1 MKEKQEQLLK
11 LLLQQDNPIS
21 SRILAEKM
29 SVSVRTVKNYIYELN
44 RLGSEPVINSSNA
57 GYTVIPD
64 EAAKLLEKPQNTSGE
79 LPQTFKER
87 SFFIIKQILMEHRQL
102 NIFDLSDELFVS
114 YSTLKSDLARMNKAY
129 EKYHVKFML
138 KQEEIQIIGEEKE
151 KRRLISYIIFE
162 EVPHKFID
170 KQILEATFDKEDIEK
185 LSRIIHSIMH
195 DSNYHLNDFSFVNL
209 MLHLLILL
217 DSVRNDKSLVTRNWF
232 SSWLRED
239 KAKLV
244 TKMIGLIEEEFELT
258 LNGLEREEI
267 HMIFQANANY
277 IPSNNLKEL
286 EQIVGSDVS
295 QIVDEV
301 LEDVRQTFGI
311 NLMSESFL
319 VPFSLHVSGLFSRAK
334 QETSLKNPMLESL
347 KKSFPMVYD
356 VAVYLSLRL
365 SALFDISVSEDET
378 AYIALH
384 IGSELEG
391 QKRNLS
397 KIRTVLLCPK
407 YMNLDEQLYEKL
419 TQHFG
424 NDLLIQTVVSK
435 FSETMELDFEL
446 LITTLPVPE
455 SNDYIVIQVSPIFTE
470 EQRVNLI
477 ADLGNIRLD
486 RKKSILRKN
495 FDDYFAEAFF
505 TSQLQGDTADEAIS
519 EMCHR
524 LEQEDMIPTEFT
536 AHVLERE
543 HASSTAFEAIAIPH
557 SVYMDAH
564 QTVISVAISEK
575 GIVWGDKKVH
585 VILLAAIN
593 DVDRRRFTDIYE
605 ALISLFET
613 TESYQEIKKIKD
625 FSAFRAFIYA
635 RIKRNY

>member
-1 MKEKQEQLLK
+1 MKGKQEHLLK
-11 LLLQQDNPIS
+11 LLLQQDTPVS

-29 SVSVRTVKNYIYELN
+29 NVSVRTIKNYIYELN
-44 RLGSEPVINSSNA
+44 RLGTVPVINSSNT
-57 GYTVIPD
+57 GYTVVPE
-64 EAAKLLEKPQNTSGE
+64 EAAKLLEKPENASD

-87 SFFIIKQILMEHRQL
+87 SFFIIKQILMEHQRL

-129 EKYHVKFML
+129 EKYHIKFIL
-138 KQEEIQIIGEEKE
+138 KQDEIRIEGEEKE

-170 KQILEATFDKEDIEK
+170 KQILETTFDKEDIEK
-185 LSRIIHSIMH
+185 LSRIIDSIMQ
-195 DSNYHLNDFSFVNL
+195 DSNYQLNDFSFVNL

-217 DSVRNDKSLVTRNWF
+217 DSVRNDKSLVSRNWF

-244 TKMIGLIEEEFELT
+244 TKMIGLIEEAFDLT
-258 LNGLEREEI
+258 LNSLEKEEI

-286 EQIVGSDVS
+286 EQIVGSDIS
-295 QIVDEV
+295 LAVDEV

-311 NLMSESFL
+311 NLMSENFL

-347 KKSFPMVYD
+347 KKNFPMVYD
-356 VAVYLSLRL
+356 IAVYLSLRL
-365 SALFDISVSEDET
+365 STLFNISVSEDET

-419 TQHFG
+419 NQHFG
-424 NDLLIQTVVSK
+424 NELIIQTVVSK
-435 FSETMELDFEL
+435 FSEIGDLDFEL
-446 LITTLPVPE
+446 LITTLPVQE
-455 SNDYIVIQVSPIFTE
+455 SKDFTVIELSPIFTE
-470 EQRVNLI
+470 EQRVMLI
-477 ADLGNIRLD
+477 TELGNIRLD

-495 FDDYFAEAFF
+495 FDDYFNERFF
-505 TSQLQGDTADEAIS
+505 TSRLTAETSDEAIL
-519 EMCHR
+519 EMCQS
-524 LEQEDMIPTEFT
+524 LQQGDVVPVEFA

-543 HASSTAFEAIAIPH
+543 HASSTAFESIAIPH

-575 GIVWGDKKVH
+575 GITWNNKKVH

-625 FSAFRAFIYA
+625 FATFRSFIYTK
-635 RIKRNY
+635 IKRNH

>member
-11 LLLQQDNPIS
+11 LLLQQDSPIS

-44 RLGSEPVINSSNA
+44 KLGSEPVINSSNA

-64 EAAKLLEKPQNTSGE
+64 EADKLLDKPENANG

-87 SFFIIKQILMEHRQL
+87 SFFIIKRILMEHQQL

-129 EKYHVKFML
+129 EKYHVKFVL
-138 KQEEIQIIGEEKE
+138 KQDEIQIVGEEKE

-170 KQILEATFDKEDIEK
+170 KQILEATFEKEDIEK
-185 LSRIIHSIMH
+185 LSSIIHAIMH

-244 TKMIGLIEEEFELT
+244 TKMIGLIEEEFDLT
-258 LNGLEREEI
+258 LNSLEREEI

-286 EQIVGSDVS
+286 EQIVGDEIS
-295 QIVDEV
+295 QIVHEV

-334 QETSLKNPMLESL
+334 QETSLKNPML
-347 KKSFPMVYD
+347 KS
-356 VAVYLSLRL
+356 
-365 SALFDISVSEDET
+365 
-378 AYIALH
+378 
-384 IGSELEG
+384 
-391 QKRNLS
+391 
-397 KIRTVLLCPK
+397 
-407 YMNLDEQLYEKL
+407 
-419 TQHFG
+419 
-424 NDLLIQTVVSK
+424 
-435 FSETMELDFEL
+435 
-446 LITTLPVPE
+446 
-455 SNDYIVIQVSPIFTE
+455 
-470 EQRVNLI
+470 
-477 ADLGNIRLD
+477 
-486 RKKSILRKN
+486 
-495 FDDYFAEAFF
+495 
-505 TSQLQGDTADEAIS
+505 
-519 EMCHR
+519 
-524 LEQEDMIPTEFT
+524 
-536 AHVLERE
+536 
-543 HASSTAFEAIAIPH
+543 
-557 SVYMDAH
+557 
-564 QTVISVAISEK
+564 
-575 GIVWGDKKVH
+575 
-585 VILLAAIN
+585 
-593 DVDRRRFTDIYE
+593 
-605 ALISLFET
+605 
-613 TESYQEIKKIKD
+613 
-625 FSAFRAFIYA
+625 
-635 RIKRNY
+635 

>member
-1 MKEKQEQLLK
+1 MKEKQEQLLR
-11 LLLQQDNPIS
+11 LLLQQDSPIS
-21 SRILAEKM
+21 SRILSEKM
-29 SVSVRTVKNYIYELN
+29 NVSVRTVKNYIYELN
-44 RLGSEPVINSSNA
+44 KLGSAPVITSSNA
-57 GYTVIPD
+57 GYTILPD
-64 EAAKLLEKPQNTSGE
+64 EVTKLLDEPQNASD

-87 SFFIIKQILMEHRQL
+87 SFFIIKRILMEHQQL

-129 EKYHVKFML
+129 EKYHIKFVL
-138 KQEEIQIIGEEKE
+138 KQDEIQIVGEEKE

-170 KQILEATFDKEDIEK
+170 KQILEATFEKEDIEK
-185 LSRIIHSIMH
+185 LSSIIHAIMH

-244 TKMIGLIEEEFELT
+244 TKMIGVIEQDFDLT
-258 LNGLEREEI
+258 LNSLEREEI

-286 EQIVGSDVS
+286 EQIVGSDIS

-347 KKSFPMVYD
+347 KKSFPIVYD
-356 VAVYLSLRL
+356 IAVYLSLRL

-419 TQHFG
+419 NQHFG
-424 NDLLIQTVVSK
+424 NELIIQTVVSK
-435 FSETMELDFEL
+435 FSEVAGLDFEL

-455 SNDYIVIQVSPIFTE
+455 
-470 EQRVNLI
+470 
-477 ADLGNIRLD
+477 
-486 RKKSILRKN
+486 
-495 FDDYFAEAFF
+495 
-505 TSQLQGDTADEAIS
+505 
-519 EMCHR
+519 
-524 LEQEDMIPTEFT
+524 
-536 AHVLERE
+536 
-543 HASSTAFEAIAIPH
+543 
-557 SVYMDAH
+557 
-564 QTVISVAISEK
+564 
-575 GIVWGDKKVH
+575 
-585 VILLAAIN
+585 
-593 DVDRRRFTDIYE
+593 
-605 ALISLFET
+605 
-613 TESYQEIKKIKD
+613 
-625 FSAFRAFIYA
+625 
-635 RIKRNY
+635 

>member
-1 MKEKQEQLLK
+1 MKEKQENLLK
-11 LLLQQDNPIS
+11 LLLQQDTPIS
-21 SRILAEKM
+21 SRMLAEQM
-29 SVSVRTVKNYIYELN
+29 NLSVRTIKNYIYDLN
-44 RLGSEPVINSSNA
+44 KLGPSPVITSSNA
-57 GYTVIPD
+57 GYKVIR
-64 EAAKLLEKPQNTSGE
+64 EKAEKLLDKPKNDTA

-87 SFFIIKQILMEHRQL
+87 SFFIIKRILMENQRL
-102 NIFDLSDELFVS
+102 NIFDLSEELFVS
-114 YSTLKSDLARMNKAY
+114 YSTLKSDLSRMNKAY
-129 EKYHVKFML
+129 EKYHVKFVL
-138 KQEEIQIIGEEKE
+138 KQEEIQILGEEKE

-170 KQILEATFDKEDIEK
+170 KQILEATFDKDDIEK
-185 LSRIIHSIMH
+185 LSGIIHSIMQE
-195 DSNYHLNDFSFVNL
+195 SNYHLNDFSFVNL

-217 DSVRNDKSLVTRNWF
+217 ESVRNDNSLVSRNWF

-244 TKMIGLIEEEFELT
+244 TKMIGQIEREFDLT
-258 LNGLEREEI
+258 LNRLEKEEI

-286 EQIVGSDVS
+286 EQIVGKEIS
-295 QIVDEV
+295 QTVENV

-311 NLMSESFL
+311 NLMSENFI

-334 QETSLKNPMLESL
+334 QETSLKNPMLNSL
-347 KKSFPMVYD
+347 KKDFPMVYD
-356 VAVYLSLRL
+356 IAVYLSLRL
-365 SALFDISVSEDET
+365 SRRFDIAISEDET

-419 TQHFG
+419 NHHFG
-424 NDLLIQTVVSK
+424 NDLIIQTVVSK
-435 FSETMELDFEL
+435 FSEIEALDFEL

-455 SNDYIVIQVSPIFTE
+455 TTDFIVIEVSPIFNE
-470 EQRVNLI
+470 EQRLMLI
-477 ADLGNIRLD
+477 TEIGDIRLD

-495 FDDYFAEAFF
+495 FEDYFDEKFF
-505 TSQLQGDTADEAIS
+505 TSQLTTDFSDAVIDELCYVLEKEAIV
-519 EMCHR
+519 
-524 LEQEDMIPTEFT
+524 PPEFRT
-536 AHVLERE
+536 HVLERE

-575 GIVWGDKKVH
+575 GIRWGEKRVH
-585 VILLAAIN
+585 VVLLAAIN
-593 DVDRRRFTDIYE
+593 DIDRRLFTDIYE
-605 ALISLFET
+605 ALISLFDSPQ
-613 TESYQEIKKIKD
+613 SYQEIKKIKTFD
-625 FSAFRAFIYA
+625 AFRSFIDTK
-635 RIKRNY
+635 IKRNY

>member
-1 MKEKQEQLLK
+1 M
-11 LLLQQDNPIS
+11 
-21 SRILAEKM
+21 
-29 SVSVRTVKNYIYELN
+29 
-44 RLGSEPVINSSNA
+44 
-57 GYTVIPD
+57 
-64 EAAKLLEKPQNTSGE
+64 
-79 LPQTFKER
+79 
-87 SFFIIKQILMEHRQL
+87 
-102 NIFDLSDELFVS
+102 
-114 YSTLKSDLARMNKAY
+114 
-129 EKYHVKFML
+129 
-138 KQEEIQIIGEEKE
+138 
-151 KRRLISYIIFE
+151 ISYIIFE

-185 LSRIIHSIMH
+185 LSSIIHSIMH

-258 LNGLEREEI
+258 LNSLEREEI

-524 LEQEDMIPTEFT
+524 LEQEDMIPKEFT

-575 GIVWGDKKVH
+575 GIIWGDKKVH

>member
-1 MKEKQEQLLK
+1 MKEKQDYLLR
-11 LLLQQDNPIS
+11 LLLQQDTPVS

-29 SVSVRTVKNYIYELN
+29 GVSIRTVKNYIYQLN
-44 RLGSEPVINSSNA
+44 RLGSVPVIHSSNL
-57 GYTVIPD
+57 GYTIVPE
-64 EAAKLLEKPQNTSGE
+64 EAAKLLATPQNE
-79 LPQTFKER
+79 NVLPQTFKER
-87 SFFIIKQILMEHRQL
+87 SFFIIKQILMEHQQL

-114 YSTLKSDLARMNKAY
+114 YSTIKSDLARMNKAY
-129 EKYHVKFML
+129 EKYHVKFVL
-138 KQEEIQIIGEEKE
+138 KQDEIQIIGEEKE

-170 KQILEATFDKEDIEK
+170 KQILEATFDKADIEK
-185 LSRIIHSIMH
+185 LSTIIHNIMH
-195 DSNYHLNDFSFVNL
+195 ESNYHLNDFSFVNL

-239 KAKLV
+239 KAQLV
-244 TKMIGLIEEEFELT
+244 TQMIAMIEEAFELS
-258 LNGLEREEI
+258 LNSLEKEEI

-286 EQIVGSDVS
+286 EQIIGSDIS
-295 QIVDEV
+295 QAVDEV

-311 NLMSESFL
+311 NLMSENFL
-319 VPFSLHVSGLFSRAK
+319 VPFSLHISGLFSRAK

-356 VAVYLSLRL
+356 VSVYLSLRL
-365 SALFDISVSEDET
+365 SALFDISISEDET

-419 TQHFG
+419 HQHFG
-424 NDLLIQTVVSK
+424 NELNIQTVVSK
-435 FSETMELDFEL
+435 FSEVAELDFEL
-446 LITTLPVPE
+446 LITTLPVPD
-455 SNDYIVIQVSPIFTE
+455 SQDFLVINVSPIFTE
-470 EQRVNLI
+470 EQRVMLLNE
-477 ADLGNIRLD
+477 LGNIRLD
-486 RKKSILRKN
+486 RKKSILRQN
-495 FDDYFAEAFF
+495 FDDYFNEIFF
-505 TSQLQGDTADEAIS
+505 TSDLKADNSDEAIT
-519 EMCHR
+519 EMCHV
-524 LEQEDMIPTEFT
+524 LEKEGVIPAVFT
-536 AHVLERE
+536 THVLERE

-564 QTVISVAISEK
+564 RTVISIAISEK
-575 GIVWGDKKVH
+575 GIAWGNQKVH
-585 VILLAAIN
+585 IILLAAIN

-613 TESYQEIKKIKD
+613 ADGYQEIKRIKN
-625 FSAFRAFIYA
+625 FSAFRSFIYTK
-635 RIKRNY
+635 IKRKY